1 MDGAGHALKRLFE
14 PIEVKKG
21 IVLRNRIVMPAAC
34 TNYGTEDGYMTQ
46 RLIDYHTERAKGGAG
61 LIILEVVN
69 PIYPGGKVLKQHLSI
84 HDDKYIPMLKKLAD
98 AVHSHGAKIAMQLSH
113 AGRQCTSDISGQQ
126 PWAPSAILPKTGMY
140 WEVPKEM
147 TIEEI
152 HSVPGMFAE
161 ATKRAIKAGFDGV
174 EFHYAHGYLFSSFMS
189 PYTNKRTDE
198 YGGSLENRMKFAL
211 ETVRACREAVGPDYW
226 MLARI
231 NGDDFVDGGVDSEEA
246 KVISKMLV
254 DNGIDLINVS
264 AGMRES
270 TNPIQDHSMRAE
282 KGNWV
287 YLAEGIKK
295 FIPNVPVATVNRIT
309 EPELAEEILEKTDI
323 DLVCVLRALMAD
335 PYWPQKAKEGR
346 SNEITRCI
354 GCCQGCYDQ
363 LWSHI
368 PIGCMVNP
376 EMGRETELP
385 IELAK
390 EKKKVLVVGGGPGGM
405 MAALTAKQRGHDV
418 TLCEKDSALGGQLQ
432 LAVRPPHKREIE
444 NLTIDLIYKLNKH
457 NVKIELGME
466 VTPEYVDKM
475 KPDVVVIATGVKHLT
490 PDIPGIRRGNVIFAE
505 DVLLENALVGKRVVV
520 IGAGRTGLET
530 AEFLRDKWIYSRDV
544 TVLSRRTKADI
555 VMSLPW
561 PAGQHSMSRVN
572 ELGIDLLE
580 NVDVKRIN
588 DEGVLCEKDGKEM
601 IVPAD
606 TVINA
611 RGVVSNTDL
620 AEVLEGKVPIMH
632 KIGDCVKPRTALDA
646 AREGFDIG
654 LKI

>member
-1 MDGAGHALKRLFE
+1 MNCSGHALERLFE

-21 IVLRNRIVMPAAC
+21 IVLPNRIVLSAAC
-34 TNYGTEDGYMTQ
+34 TNYGTEDGYVTQ
-46 RLIDYHTERAKGGAG
+46 RLIDYHAERAKGGAG
-61 LIILEVVN
+61 LIIIEVIN

-84 HDDKYIPMLKKLAD
+84 NDDKYIPMIKKLAD
-98 AVHSHGAKIAMQLSH
+98 AVHAYGAKIALQLSH

-152 HSVPGMFAE
+152 HSVPGRFAE
-161 ATKRAIKAGFDGV
+161 ATKRAKKAGVDGV

-198 YGGSLENRMKFAL
+198 YGGSLENRMRFPL
-211 ETVRACREAVGPDYW
+211 ETVRACREAIGPDFW

-231 NGDDFVDGGVDSEEA
+231 NGDDFVDGGVDLEEA
-246 KVISKMLV
+246 KTISKMLV
-254 DNGIDLINVS
+254 DSGIDLINVS

-295 FIPNVPVATVNRIT
+295 AIPNVPVATVNRIT

-346 SNEITRCI
+346 LNEITRCI

-363 LWSHI
+363 LWAHI

-376 EMGRETELP
+376 AMGRERDLP
-385 IELAK
+385 IKPAK

-405 MAALTAKQRGHDV
+405 MAALVAKQRGHEV
-418 TLCEKDSALGGQLQ
+418 TLCEKDRALGGQLQ
-432 LAVRPPHKREIE
+432 LAVKPPHKREIE
-444 NLTIDLIYKLNKH
+444 NLTIDLTYKLNRH
-457 NVKIELGME
+457 NVRVELGTE
-466 VTPEYVDKM
+466 VKPEYVDKM
-475 KPDVVVIATGVKHLT
+475 KPDVVVVATGVKRFI
-490 PDIPGIRRGNVIFAE
+490 PDIPGIERKDVVFAE
-505 DVLLENALVGKRVVV
+505 DVLLENALVGKRVVI

-530 AEFLRDKWIYSRDV
+530 AEFLRDKWIYSRQV
-544 TVLSRRTKADI
+544 TVLSRRAKADI

-561 PAGQHSMSRVN
+561 PAGQHFMSRVG
-572 ELGIDLLE
+572 ELGINLLE
-580 NVDVKRIN
+580 NVDVKRIT
-588 DEGVLCEKDGKEM
+588 DEGVACEKDGKEM
-601 IVPAD
+601 TVPAD
-606 TVINA
+606 TVVNA
-611 RGVVSNTDL
+611 RGAVSNEEL
-620 AEVLEGKVPIMH
+620 AQALEGKVPIIY
-632 KIGDCVKPRTALDA
+632 KIGDCVEPRTALDA
-646 AREGFDIG
+646 TREGFDIG